1 MEVLT
6 GIPASP
12 GIAIGKAFLFQNDP
26 KARRRSITP
35 QEIAEEIRRLE
46 EAVRITKEK
55 LHEIHERLSST
66 MPSNTASMFQAQM
79 LMLEDP
85 MFLEKVYQ
93 EIEESLVNAEW
104 AVMKVGEEL
113 AETLSQVEDEYLR
126 ERAIDIKDVSR
137 HILANLSGEER
148 LDISSLQ
155 EKVIIVAHD
164 LAPSDTAL
172 LPKEKVM
179 GFATDMGSRISHTAI
194 LARSLEIP
202 AVVALGDIS
211 TRITTGQ
218 MIILDGNRGKLII
231 DPDDETIARYE
242 GIRLK
247 FIEHER
253 ELSVI
258 RDLPAVTTDGHEV
271 MLSANIEFPEELEA
285 LKQYGARGIG
295 LYRTEYFYLR
305 KDTLPTEEELFEDYK
320 NVAQA
325 VSPDPVII
333 RTLDLGADK
342 FVSYLGV
349 PESMSSMMGLRAI
362 RLCLKYQEIFLPQ
375 LRAILRASVYGNV
388 KLMFPLI
395 SGIEELRQAKSVL
408 EKAKKELDEKGI
420 PYDHDMEMGVM
431 IEIPAAAI
439 TSDILAKEVDFFSI
453 GTNDL
458 IQYTLAVDRGNEEIS
473 WMFEPFHPAVLR
485 LIKFVIESAHKN
497 GIWVGLCGEMAADPV
512 FTLILLGLGLDEFSM
527 NPASIPEV
535 KGIIR
540 ASSYADARR
549 IAEEAL
555 SFSTA
560 WEIEAYIWRTAM
572 QRFPEQL
579 NWVAR

>member
-6 GIPASP
+6 GISASP

-26 KARRRSITP
+26 RAMRRSIDS
-35 QEIAEEIRRLE
+35 QEVAEEIRRFE

-55 LHEIHERLSST
+55 LHEICEKLSLDRGSG
-66 MPSNTASMFQAQM
+66 MANLFQAQM

-85 MFLEKVYQ
+85 MFLDRVYQ
-93 EIEESLVNAEW
+93 EIENELVNAEW

-113 AETLSQVEDEYLR
+113 AETLAQVEDEYLR
-126 ERAIDIKDVSR
+126 ERAADIRDVSR
-137 HILANLSGEER
+137 HILANLSEEGR
-148 LDISSLQ
+148 PDISSLP

-172 LPKEKVM
+172 LPKDKVM
-179 GFATDMGSRISHTAI
+179 GFATDAGSRISHTAI

-211 TRITTGQ
+211 NRVATGQ
-218 MIILDGNRGKLII
+218 TIILDGNRGKVVI

-242 GIRLK
+242 EIRLR
-247 FIEHER
+247 FIEHEQ
-253 ELSVI
+253 ELGAI
-258 RDLPAVTTDGHEV
+258 RDLTAITLDGHEV
-271 MLSANIEFPEELEA
+271 MLSANIEFPEEIEA
-285 LKQYGARGIG
+285 VKGYGACGIG

-305 KDTLPTEEELFEDYK
+305 KDSLPTEEELFEDYK
-320 NVAQA
+320 NVVQA
-325 VSPDPVII
+325 VAPDPVII

-388 KLMFPLI
+388 KMMFPLV

-408 EKAKKELDEKGI
+408 EKVKEELDEKGI
-420 PYDHDMEMGVM
+420 PYDPDIEVGVM
-431 IEIPAAAI
+431 IEIPAAAV
-439 TSDILAKEVDFFSI
+439 TADILAKEVDFFSI

-485 LIKFVIESAHKN
+485 LIKYVIDSAHEN

-527 NPASIPEV
+527 NPAAIPEV
-535 KGIIR
+535 KQIIR
-540 ASSYADARR
+540 ASSYADARE
-549 IAEEAL
+549 IAQGAL
-555 SFSTA
+555 KLSTA
-560 WEIEAYIWRTAM
+560 WEIEAYIWKIAM
-572 QRFPEQL
+572 QRFPELL
-579 NWVAR
+579 NWVGR